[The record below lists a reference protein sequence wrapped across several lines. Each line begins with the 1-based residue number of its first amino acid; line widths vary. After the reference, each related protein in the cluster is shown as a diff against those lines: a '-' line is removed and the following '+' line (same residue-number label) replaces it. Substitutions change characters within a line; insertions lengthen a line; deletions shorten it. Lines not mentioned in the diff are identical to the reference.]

1 MPMRIKI
8 YSTFLLFFIVLSVSS
23 QQWKQNFKVV
33 EPIRA
38 IDNGF
43 GLSVVTYDG
52 YAAYGANQVDIGGV
66 ENAGKVYVAKQDCD
80 GWTIYQEL
88 SRPDARNYCGFGSRL
103 CMKDKILAIA
113 GCDPAVSD
121 GNAIYM
127 YERDSNDQYIFTQ
140 KIPRI
145 GNSLNDNF
153 GSEIAISGNFMV
165 VGSYYNSTDSNLN
178 NYLEYSGAAYIFF
191 KGPDGVWR
199 LVQKITASDRK
210 TGDNFGN
217 SVAIYQNT
225 IVIGANR
232 EGFNWAGAAYVFER
246 NTNSNTWREIKK
258 ITAYDF
264 RGLQDRFGEIV
275 RINENG
281 IMIAAPGDDDYDSI
295 LSGDGGGPLT
305 MLGSVYIFRKNIN
318 GEWTGHQK
326 IRASD
331 GSAKIFN
338 FGNIMEIYDDQ
349 IAVRTTEYEYDING
363 NLSKSFGRV
372 YMFKKGVNDI
382 WGEYQT
388 VQSNIKRNSDW
399 FACSI
404 SLYKDDLFIG
414 AFWDALDSNGENYVG
429 YAGAAYIFNPYDY
442 LNTQKPILNTI
453 PVLLSCADLGNG
465 FSSGFDMSGIEKDL
479 VQDPG
484 NFVFSYKDQLGNLLP
499 SPLPANYAN
508 RYPFDEIISVKVGN
522 KNNPACYEVT
532 NIELKTNSGFS
543 LNTIPDFYECDFDGT
558 GYATFNLSKI
568 NSLLVADPSLYSFV
582 YFDKNGND
590 ISDKI
595 TEIYKNSIK
604 NHEEVKVSVTDLNTL
619 CTVDSMFYLNVTN
632 NSSDCE
638 LKEDYIIPKFFT
650 PNGDGYND
658 TWEIMGLENENY
670 TINIFDRYGK
680 LLKILGKNT
689 GWDGNLNGQP
699 LPSSDYWFQL
709 ILENKITKK
718 GHFSLKR

>member
-1 MPMRIKI
+1 MKIKN
-8 YSTFLLFFIVLSVSS
+8 YTTLLVFFIVSSVLS

-38 IDNGF
+38 VDNGF
-43 GLSVVTYDG
+43 GLSVGTYDG

-88 SRPDARNYCGFGSRL
+88 SHPDARNYCGFGSRL
-103 CMKDKILAIA
+103 SMKDKILAIA

-165 VGSYYNSTDSNLN
+165 VGAYYNSTDSNSN

-191 KGPDGVWR
+191 KGDDGVWR

-217 SVAIYQNT
+217 SVAIYENT

-232 EGFNWAGAAYVFER
+232 EGSNWAGAAYVFEK
-246 NTNSNTWREIKK
+246 NTNANTWREIKK

-305 MLGSVYIFRKNIN
+305 MLGSVYIFRKNTN
-318 GEWTGHQK
+318 AEWTGHQK
-326 IRASD
+326 IRAAD

-338 FGNIMEIYDDQ
+338 FGNRMEIYNDQ
-349 IAVRTTEYEYDING
+349 IAVRTTEYDYDING

-372 YMFKKGVNDI
+372 YMFKKDADNVWD
-382 WGEYQT
+382 EYQI

-429 YAGAAYIFNPYDY
+429 YAGATYIFNPYDY

-453 PVLLSCADLGNG
+453 PALTSCADLGNG
-465 FSSGFDMSGIEKDL
+465 FSSGFDVSGIENDL
-479 VQDPG
+479 VQNPN

-508 RYPFDEIISVKVGN
+508 KYPFNEIINVKVGN
-522 KNNPACYEVT
+522 KNNPGCYEET
-532 NIELKTNSGFS
+532 SIELKTKLGFS
-543 LNTIPDFYECDFDGT
+543 LNTIPDFNECDSDGT

-568 NSLLVADPSLYSFV
+568 SSFLVGDPSLYSFV
-582 YFDKNGND
+582 YYDKNGND
-590 ISDKI
+590 ITYKI
-595 TEIYKNSIK
+595 NETYTNSNR
-604 NHEEVKVSVTDLNTL
+604 NHEEIRLKVTDVNTL
-619 CTVDSMFYLNVTN
+619 CTVNSMIQLNVSN
-632 NSSDCE
+632 NNLDCE
-638 LKEDYIIPKFFT
+638 LTEDYVIPKFFT

-658 TWEIMGLENENY
+658 TWEITGLEDQNY
-670 TINIFDRYGK
+670 SIHIFDRYGK
-680 LLKILGKNT
+680 LLKTLGKN
-689 GWDGNLNGQP
+689 GSWDGNYNQKP

-709 ILENKITKK
+709 ILENGIIKK

>member
-1 MPMRIKI
+1 MKIKN
-8 YSTFLLFFIVLSVSS
+8 YTTLLLFFIISSVSS

-38 IDNGF
+38 VDNGF
-43 GLSVVTYDG
+43 GLSVGTYDG

-66 ENAGKVYVAKQDCD
+66 ENAGKVYIAKQDCD

-88 SRPDARNYCGFGSRL
+88 SHPDARNYCGFGSRL
-103 CMKDKILAIA
+103 FMTDKILAIT
-113 GCDPAVSD
+113 GCDPVVSY

-127 YERDSNDQYIFTQ
+127 YERDSNDQYVFTQ
-140 KIPRI
+140 KIPRV

-153 GSEIAISGNFMV
+153 GSEIAISGNFMLI
-165 VGSYYNSTDSNLN
+165 GAYYNSTDSNFN
-178 NYLEYSGAAYIFF
+178 NYLEYSGAAYIYF
-191 KGPDGVWR
+191 KGDDGVWR

-217 SVAIYQNT
+217 SVAIYENT

-232 EGFNWAGAAYVFER
+232 EGSNRSGAAYVFEK
-246 NTNSNTWREIKK
+246 NTNSITWREIKK

-264 RGLQDRFGEIV
+264 RAMQDRFGEIV

-281 IMIAAPGDDDYDSI
+281 IMIAAPGEDDYDSI

-338 FGNIMEIYDDQ
+338 FGNKMEIYKDQ
-349 IAVRTTEYEYDING
+349 IAVRNTEYEYDSSG
-363 NLSKSFGRV
+363 NLSKYFGRV
-372 YMFKKGVNDI
+372 YMFKKGADDI
-382 WGEYQT
+382 WSEYQT

-404 SLYKDDLFIG
+404 SLYNDDLFIG
-414 AFWDALDSNGENYVG
+414 AYWDALDSNGENYVG
-429 YAGAAYIFNPYDY
+429 YAGTAYIFNPYEY
-442 LNTQKPILNTI
+442 VNTQKPILNTI
-453 PVLLSCADLGNG
+453 PVLTSCADLGNG
-465 FSSGFDMSGIEKDL
+465 FSSGFDMSGIENDL
-479 VQDPG
+479 VQNPD

-508 RYPFDEIISVKVGN
+508 KYPFNEKISVKVGN
-522 KNNPACYEVT
+522 KNNPSCYEET
-532 NIELKTNSGFS
+532 NIELKTTPGFS
-543 LNTIPDFYECDFDGT
+543 LNIIPDFNECDSDGT
-558 GYATFNLSKI
+558 GYAIFNLSKI
-568 NSLLVADPSLYSFV
+568 NSLLVADPSLYTFS
-582 YFDKNGND
+582 YFDNNGND
-590 ISDKI
+590 ISARI
-595 TEIYKNSIK
+595 NETYTNSTR
-604 NHEEVKVSVTDLNTL
+604 NHEEIKIRATDINTL
-619 CTVDSMFYLNVTN
+619 CTASSLIRLNVSN
-632 NSSDCE
+632 YSLDCE
-638 LKEDYIIPKFFT
+638 LKEDYNIPKFFT

-658 TWEIMGLENENY
+658 TWQITGLEDQNY
-670 TINIFDRYGK
+670 SIHIFDRYGK
-680 LLKILGKNT
+680 LLKTLGKN
-689 GWDGNLNGQP
+689 GSWDGNYNQNA

-709 ILENKITKK
+709 ILENGIIKK

>member
-1 MPMRIKI
+1 MPMKIKI
-8 YSTFLLFFIVLSVSS
+8 YSAFLLFFIVLSVSS

-38 IDNGF
+38 RDNGF

-80 GWTIYQEL
+80 GWTMYQEL

-103 CMKDKILAIA
+103 FMKDKTLAIA
-113 GCDPAVSD
+113 GCDPDLSD

-127 YERDSNDQYIFTQ
+127 YDRDNNDQYIFTQ

-165 VGSYYNSTDSNLN
+165 VGAYYNSTDSNLN

-191 KGPDGVWR
+191 KDDDGVWR

-217 SVAIYQNT
+217 SVAIYENT

-232 EGFNWAGAAYVFER
+232 EGSNWAGAAYVFEK

-275 RINENG
+275 RINEDG

-305 MLGSVYIFRKNIN
+305 MLGSVYVFRKNIN

-338 FGNIMEIYDDQ
+338 FGNRMEVYNDQ
-349 IAVRTTEYEYDING
+349 IAVRTTEYEYDSG
-363 NLSKSFGRV
+363 GSLSKSFGRV
-372 YMFKKGVNDI
+372 YMFKKDGNDI
-382 WGEYQT
+382 WREYQT

-429 YAGAAYIFNPYDY
+429 YAGTAYIFNPYDY
-442 LNTQKPILNTI
+442 VNTQKPLLNSI
-453 PVLLSCADLGNG
+453 PVLTSCADLGNG
-465 FSSGFDMSGIEKDL
+465 FSSGFDMSGVESDL
-479 VQDPG
+479 VQNSGD
-484 NFVFSYKDQLGNLLP
+484 FVFSYKDQLGNALP
-499 SPLPANYAN
+499 SPLPVNYAN
-508 RYPFDEIISVKVGN
+508 KYPFSEIISVRVGN
-522 KNNPACYEVT
+522 KNNPSCYEEV
-532 NIELKTNSGFS
+532 NIELKTKLAFS
-543 LNTIPDFYECDFDGT
+543 LNTIPNFNECDSDGT

-568 NSLLVADPSLYSFV
+568 SSLLVADPSLYTFS
-582 YFDKNGND
+582 YLDKNGND

-595 TEIYKNSIK
+595 NETYRNSTKNQEEI
-604 NHEEVKVSVTDLNTL
+604 KVRVTDANTL
-619 CTVDSMFYLNVTN
+619 CMVNSMIYLNVSN
-632 NSSDCE
+632 NSSDCD
-638 LKEDYIIPKFFT
+638 LKEDYVIPNFFT

-658 TWEIMGLENENY
+658 TWEITGLENQNY
-670 TINIFDRYGK
+670 SIYIFDRYGK
-680 LLKILGKNT
+680 LLKTLGKN
-689 GWDGNLNGQP
+689 GSWNGDFNGSP

-709 ILENKITKK
+709 ILENGIIKK
-718 GHFSLKR
+718 GNFSLKR